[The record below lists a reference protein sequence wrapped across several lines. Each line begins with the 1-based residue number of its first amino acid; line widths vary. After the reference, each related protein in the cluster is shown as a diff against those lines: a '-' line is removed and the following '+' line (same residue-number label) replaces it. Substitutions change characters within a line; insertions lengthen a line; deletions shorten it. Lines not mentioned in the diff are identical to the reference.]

1 MRLYEGLHWLLQAGV
16 LRQHMLRFNAKRF
29 HPQHISSPRK
39 ASFMTMSSSLA
50 TLPNAKR
57 VLASLA
63 CVFACQAGHA
73 VDKGQ
78 PAPALTVTAQKGGQL
93 NLADFK
99 GKVVYLDFWASWCG
113 PCKQS
118 FPFMNEMQSKY
129 GAKGFQVVGVNLDPK
144 REDADGFLAK
154 VPATF
159 AIGYDPKGESPKR
172 YAITGMPTSLLIGV
186 DGKVREVH
194 SGFHEDQRKDIE
206 AAIVAALGQAGK

>member
-1 MRLYEGLHWLLQAGV
+1 
-16 LRQHMLRFNAKRF
+16 
-29 HPQHISSPRK
+29 
-39 ASFMTMSSSLA
+39 MTKSSSIA
-50 TLPNAKR
+50 SVSNAKR

-63 CVFACQAGHA
+63 CVFAVQAGHA
-73 VDKGQ
+73 VEAGQ
-78 PAPALTVTAQKGGQL
+78 PAPPLSVAAQKGGQL

-159 AIGYDPKGESPKR
+159 AIGYDPKGDSPKR
-172 YAITGMPTSLLIGV
+172 YAITGMPTSLLIGA

-194 SGFHEDQRKDIE
+194 SGFHDDQRKSIE

>member
-1 MRLYEGLHWLLQAGV
+1 MT
-16 LRQHMLRFNAKRF
+16 K
-29 HPQHISSPRK
+29 SPPL
-39 ASFMTMSSSLA
+39 ASVSTA
-50 TLPNAKR
+50 R
-57 VLASLA
+57 HVLASLA
-63 CVFACQAGHA
+63 CVLACQATHA
-73 VDKGQ
+73 LEKGE
-78 PAPALTVTAQKGGQL
+78 PAPPLTVTAQKGGQL

-118 FPFMNEMQSKY
+118 FPFMNEMQAKY

-159 AIGYDPKGESPKR
+159 VIGYDPKGESPKR
-172 YAITGMPTSLLIGV
+172 YAITGMPTSLLIGA

-194 SGFHEDQRKDIE
+194 SGYHDDQRKDIE